1 MVKLTEKIYK
11 GHRILITNEDV
22 SDKDWL
28 FGYVEL
34 PKSNKYYGEKNLSN
48 YNGLEAFR
56 RLSFAGEL
64 PNEEGFFIGNTSR
77 EIKEIATLRDINF
90 LINECEDL
98 VDQLIEAGLD

>member
-1 MVKLTEKIYK
+1 MIKITEKIYK
-11 GHRILITNEDV
+11 GHRILVTNEYIN
-22 SDKDWL
+22 DKDWL

-48 YNGLEAFR
+48 YTGLKAFR

-64 PNEEGFFIGNTSR
+64 PKEVGFFIGNTSR
-77 EIKEIATLRDINF
+77 EIQDEATSRDIEF

-98 VDQLIEAGLD
+98 VDQLLEEGLE